1 MGVGTGWGIS
11 RMCQRTEMGE
21 EISKAS
27 MGMTL
32 AETASSGDLEPEV
45 ATFCSKPGP
54 PVDR

>member
-1 MGVGTGWGIS
+1 
-11 RMCQRTEMGE
+11 MGE